1 MFYSKKQTAFLLI
14 GFTFLIFLMWLN
26 YHKLHNSRQVLV
38 NLLALISCLVSILP
52 FLIIA
57 PFGPRCLFLTYVL
70 LLLVIVTNL
79 VPLLTNYQQFIT
91 PFVMV
96 AAFITGARFDYL
108 AYNYGRIFEV

>member
-1 MFYSKKQTAFLLI
+1 
-14 GFTFLIFLMWLN
+14 MWLN

-96 AAFITGARFDYL
+96 AAFITGVRFDYL